1 MSGFSRFIVV
11 RKKSPLIAV
20 FSILISGALL
30 GVSGYESST
39 ATGSTDQLP
48 DNKQSTR
55 AVEIQQSFP
64 GDALNPA
71 VILFEKVDQTNLTE
85 NDINSISLATSKLAS
100 IADGEI
106 APAPQV
112 AQSRKSAIYILPLQA
127 TANADAVADTLD
139 DARTIL
145 SQALPA
151 EIVVSFTGGAG
162 FQADVSRVFDGAN
175 VKLLGTTAAVVAILL
190 LFTYRSP
197 WLWIIPLVVVGLAD
211 RLAVVGAIEASK
223 VLGIPVDDAG
233 TGILSVLVFGAGTNY
248 ALLLVSR
255 YKDELRLE
263 ENRYVAMSRAWRGV
277 SESLISAASTVM
289 LGLGSLLLSI
299 VPTTRGLGLAGIV
312 GIATALFFA
321 LLVLPATLV
330 SFGRNI
336 FWPLVPRVG
345 DKLSGQRE
353 GIWYR
358 ISAIVIQKPMKVL
371 SFGLIALFLGS
382 IGVTQIETGL
392 SQNERFLNK
401 PESVAAQERVAEQ
414 FSAGFTDPIEILTPV
429 ENRNEVFSQVRSLN
443 GVTTVIDGKSNGE
456 FIQLDVISDLKPGS
470 AESYDLVEKLRD
482 QLANFDQTYVGG
494 NLAREMDV
502 LDAAKRDQILI
513 APIILL
519 LVTLVLIL
527 LLRALVAPVLL
538 VISVL
543 ATYLASMGLAW
554 WVFKT
559 VFNFPALDSGVP
571 LLAFLFLVALGVDY
585 NIFLIARAKEEAA
598 NHSLSD
604 AITRALSSTGGVITS
619 AGVLLAAVF
628 SVLGVLPLITLTQIG
643 IIVGIGVLLDTLLVR
658 TIIVPA
664 LAVKTGNLFWWPSR
678 RDRERS

>member
-1 MSGFSRFIVV
+1 MSGFSRFIVG

-211 RLAVVGAIEASK
+211 RLAVAGAIEASK

-263 ENRYVAMSRAWRGV
+263 ENRYVAMSRDWRGV

-321 LLVLPATLV
+321 LFVLPATLV

-470 AESYDLVEKLRD
+470 AESYDLVEKVRD

-494 NLAREMDV
+494 NLAREMDI

-678 RDRERS
+678 RDRVR

>member
-1 MSGFSRFIVV
+1 MSGFSRFIVG

-30 GVSGYESST
+30 GISGYESST

-429 ENRNEVFSQVRSLN
+429 ENRNEVLSEVRSLN

-470 AESYDLVEKLRD
+470 AESYDLVEKVRD

-678 RDRERS
+678 RDRER

>member
-1 MSGFSRFIVV
+1 MSGFSRFIVG

-112 AQSRKSAIYILPLQA
+112 AQSRKSAIYILPLKA

-470 AESYDLVEKLRD
+470 AESYDLVEKVRD

-494 NLAREMDV
+494 NLAREMDI

-678 RDRERS
+678 RVGER

>member
-1 MSGFSRFIVV
+1 
-11 RKKSPLIAV
+11 
-20 FSILISGALL
+20 
-30 GVSGYESST
+30 
-39 ATGSTDQLP
+39 
-48 DNKQSTR
+48 
-55 AVEIQQSFP
+55 
-64 GDALNPA
+64 
-71 VILFEKVDQTNLTE
+71 
-85 NDINSISLATSKLAS
+85 
-100 IADGEI
+100 
-106 APAPQV
+106 
-112 AQSRKSAIYILPLQA
+112 
-127 TANADAVADTLD
+127 
-139 DARTIL
+139 
-145 SQALPA
+145 
-151 EIVVSFTGGAG
+151 
-162 FQADVSRVFDGAN
+162 
-175 VKLLGTTAAVVAILL
+175 
-190 LFTYRSP
+190 
-197 WLWIIPLVVVGLAD
+197 
-211 RLAVVGAIEASK
+211 
-223 VLGIPVDDAG
+223 
-233 TGILSVLVFGAGTNY
+233 
-248 ALLLVSR
+248 
-255 YKDELRLE
+255 
-263 ENRYVAMSRAWRGV
+263 
-277 SESLISAASTVM
+277 
-289 LGLGSLLLSI
+289 
-299 VPTTRGLGLAGIV
+299 
-312 GIATALFFA
+312 
-321 LLVLPATLV
+321 
-330 SFGRNI
+330 
-336 FWPLVPRVG
+336 
-345 DKLSGQRE
+345 
-353 GIWYR
+353 
-358 ISAIVIQKPMKVL
+358 MKVL

-382 IGVTQIETGL
+382 IGVTQIDTGL

-429 ENRNEVFSQVRSLN
+429 ENRNEVFSQVRLLN

-470 AESYDLVEKLRD
+470 AESYDLVEKVRD

-519 LVTLVLIL
+519 LVTFVLIL

-678 RDRERS
+678 RVRER

>member
-1 MSGFSRFIVV
+1 MSGFSRFIVG

-175 VKLLGTTAAVVAILL
+175 IKLLGTTAAVVAILL

-321 LLVLPATLV
+321 LFVLPATLV

-470 AESYDLVEKLRD
+470 AESYDLVEKVRD

>member
-1 MSGFSRFIVV
+1 MSGFSRFIVG

-85 NDINSISLATSKLAS
+85 NDIKSISLATSKLAS

-127 TANADAVADTLD
+127 TSNADAVADTLD

-470 AESYDLVEKLRD
+470 AESYDLVEKVRD

-678 RDRERS
+678 RVRER

>member
-1 MSGFSRFIVV
+1 MSGFSRFIVG

-85 NDINSISLATSKLAS
+85 NDIKSISLATSKLAS

-145 SQALPA
+145 SRALPA

-321 LLVLPATLV
+321 LFVLPATLV

-429 ENRNEVFSQVRSLN
+429 ENRNEVFSQVRLLN

-470 AESYDLVEKLRD
+470 AESYDLVEKVRD

-519 LVTLVLIL
+519 LVTFVLIL

-678 RDRERS
+678 RVRER

>member
-1 MSGFSRFIVV
+1 MSGFSRFIVG

-151 EIVVSFTGGAG
+151 EFVVSFTGGAG

-321 LLVLPATLV
+321 LFVLPATLV

-401 PESVAAQERVAEQ
+401 PESVAAQERVADQ
-414 FSAGFTDPIEILTPV
+414 FSAGYTDPIEILTPV

-502 LDAAKRDQILI
+502 LDAAKRDQVLI

-598 NHSLSD
+598 NHSLSN

-678 RDRERS
+678 RDRER